1 MLLRLLLMIA
11 VSFVFLWGCLPKA
24 DNAPQTT
31 VTVTPD
37 VGNAPPVPPKAET
50 VMEPPKVSITKP
62 ARDPFS
68 PLAGEGAI
76 TAMPTIPDGQ
86 GPEGG
91 SPKVKPPV
99 VEGPQYRVVGI
110 IANKNATAIIEM
122 GGNSWA
128 VRKGDKVSD
137 WTVVA
142 VESKQVVLR
151 KGKEILKLNT
161 PTGGG

>member
-1 MLLRLLLMIA
+1 MFLRFFLIIS
-11 VSFVFLWGCLPKA
+11 VSVVLLWGCIPKT

-50 VMEPPKVSITKP
+50 VMEPPKISITKP
-62 ARDPFS
+62 SRDPFI

-91 SPKVKPPV
+91 SPTVKPPV
-99 VEGPQYRVVGI
+99 VEGPQYRVAGI

-122 GGNSWA
+122 GSSSWA
-128 VRKGDKVSD
+128 VRKGDKVLD

-142 VESKQVVLR
+142 VENKHVVLR
-151 KGKEILKLNT
+151 KGKEVLKLHT